1 MKNVTTSRLG
11 GFTLI
16 ELLVVVLIIGILAA
30 IAVPQYQKAVEKS
43 RAAAIPPLLRPL
55 AAAKKAY
62 YMANGTH
69 ARRFDDLD
77 VALPADCRIYD
88 NDWYGQSAVCGKLGI
103 FLDAK
108 YSNQISGRLFLSD
121 GSDLNLYYPVLPT
134 GPQEQC
140 LACPAT
146 RRAKALCEGIGFSAS
161 AGREVTD
168 GTGTACYQYNR

>member
-43 RAAAIPPLLRPL
+43 RAAALPPILRPL

-69 ARRFDDLD
+69 AHRFDELD
-77 VALPADCRIYD
+77 VSLPADCHIQD
-88 NDWYGQSAVCGKLGI
+88 DSWYGQSAVCGKMRVL
-103 FLDAK
+103 LDAK
-108 YSNQISGRLFLSD
+108 YSNQVSGQLFLSD
-121 GSDLNLYYPVLPT
+121 GSELVLYYPVLPT

-146 RRAKALCEGIGFSAS
+146 GRAKALCEGIGFPAS
-161 AGREVTD
+161 AGREVTS
-168 GTGTACYQYNR
+168 GTGKACYQYNR